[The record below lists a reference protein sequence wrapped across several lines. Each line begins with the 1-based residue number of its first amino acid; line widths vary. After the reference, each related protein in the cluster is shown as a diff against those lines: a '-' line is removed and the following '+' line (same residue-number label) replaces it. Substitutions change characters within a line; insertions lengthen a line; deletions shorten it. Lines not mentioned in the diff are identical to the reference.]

1 MTLEGGNLSIEKL
14 AGAVD
19 ARNQYEVVFH
29 QSRNG
34 YGNLPRVTPA
44 QAGRVVWTIV
54 SIFIVQTL
62 VFGLSVMPAFT
73 FWSWTMEWVPNPWI
87 LRPAVVAMSLVP
99 AYLVFALSL
108 IALSA
113 LSTKICG
120 WRTAPNGAWRLRDLE
135 WPLLNWVRYMIS
147 THVVRVLVGT
157 FFRASFLWSLY
168 MRWNGAR
175 MGRGVHINSLSISDH
190 NMLDFGDGVVLGEN
204 VHLSGH
210 TVEGGMVKTGTVK
223 LGRFVTVGLGSMV
236 GINVEAGE
244 KCQIGAMSVV
254 LKGTRLDADSV
265 YVGVP
270 VRKVERNSP
279 AAATV
284 ETALLDA

>member
-1 MTLEGGNLSIEKL
+1 
-14 AGAVD
+14 
-19 ARNQYEVVFH
+19 
-29 QSRNG
+29 
-34 YGNLPRVTPA
+34 VTAA
-44 QAGRVVWTIV
+44 QAGRVAWTIV
-54 SIFIVQTL
+54 SIFIVETV
-62 VFGLSVMPAFT
+62 VFGLSVLPAFS
-73 FWSWTMEWVPNPWI
+73 FWEWMLRWVPDWPI
-87 LRPAVVAMSLVP
+87 LRPAIVGMTLIP
-99 AYLVFALSL
+99 AYLVFAFAL

-120 WRTAPNGAWRLRDLE
+120 WRTAPDGAWKLRDLE
-135 WPLLNWVRYMIS
+135 WPLLDWSRYMIS

-157 FFRASFLWSLY
+157 FFRASFMWTLY

-175 MGRGVHINSLSISDH
+175 IGRGVHINSLSISDH
-190 NMLDFGDGVVLGEN
+190 NMLAFGDGVVIGEN

-210 TVEGGMVKTGTVK
+210 TVEGGMVKTGRVT
-223 LGRFVTVGLGSMV
+223 LSRFVTVGLGSMV

-254 LKGTRLDADSV
+254 LKGTKLDADSV

-279 AAATV
+279 VAATV

>member
-1 MTLEGGNLSIEKL
+1 M
-14 AGAVD
+14 D
-19 ARNQYEVVFH
+19 A
-29 QSRNG
+29 
-34 YGNLPRVTPA
+34 
-44 QAGRVVWTIV
+44 
-54 SIFIVQTL
+54 
-62 VFGLSVMPAFT
+62 
-73 FWSWTMEWVPNPWI
+73 WSGCPNPWI

-99 AYLVFALSL
+99 AYLVFAFAL
-108 IALSA
+108 IGLSA

-120 WRTAPNGAWRLRDLE
+120 WRTTPNGAWKLRDLE
-135 WPLLNWVRYMIS
+135 WPLLDWSRYMIS

-210 TVEGGMVKTGTVK
+210 TVEGGMVKTGPVK
-223 LGRFVTVGLGSMV
+223 LGRYVTVGLGSMV

-254 LKGTRLDADSV
+254 LKGTKLDAR
-265 YVGVP
+265 VGVRRRAGP
-270 VRKVERNSP
+270 QGRAQQPGGRDRGDRTPRRMTLQPLNR
-279 AAATV
+279 
-284 ETALLDA
+284 LNR

>member
-1 MTLEGGNLSIEKL
+1 MVVSILIVE
-14 AGAVD
+14 
-19 ARNQYEVVFH
+19 
-29 QSRNG
+29 
-34 YGNLPRVTPA
+34 
-44 QAGRVVWTIV
+44 TIV
-54 SIFIVQTL
+54 
-62 VFGLSVMPAFT
+62 FGASVMPAFM
-73 FWSWTMEWVPNPWI
+73 FWTWTMTWVPDSFF

-99 AYLVFALSL
+99 SYLVFAFSL

-113 LSTKICG
+113 GSTKLCG
-120 WRTAPNGAWRLRDLE
+120 WRTQPNGAWRLRDLE
-135 WPLLNWVRYMIS
+135 WPLLDWSRYMIS

-157 FFRASFLWSLY
+157 FFRASFLWTLY

-254 LKGTRLDADSV
+254 LKGTTLDAESV

-279 AAATV
+279 AAVV